1 MNGVIDY
8 IRDNE
13 FKMLVLEEKIDV
25 VNYLDLLTMDEK
37 RVSFTTKTGRVII
50 RGENLSVKKLLDKEV
65 LIVGQ
70 IKTIEMGEWYVS

>member
-37 RVSFTTKTGRVII
+37 RVSF
-50 RGENLSVKKLLDKEV
+50 S
-65 LIVGQ
+65 
-70 IKTIEMGEWYVS
+70 YH